1 VDNEDIVDYYAPAPI
16 PRKVRCIEALSATDR
31 VAWEHVMRKEEAPPI
46 PPPHGAEAPYPE
58 GQAPHP
64 QRDEALEQ
72 LRGAQGIGTL
82 GVTLIGGA
90 VAAALG
96 LLVAIPLVRRAKK
109 RPAPAKPKPKP
120 APQARRPRRKRADA

>member
-1 VDNEDIVDYYAPAPI
+1 
-16 PRKVRCIEALSATDR
+16 
-31 VAWEHVMRKEEAPPI
+31 MRKDEAPPI

-72 LRGAQGIGTL
+72 LHQAHGIGTL
-82 GVTLIGGA
+82 CVTLIGGA
-90 VAAALG
+90 VAAAVG

-109 RPAPAKPKPKP
+109 KPAPAKPKPV
-120 APQARRPRRKRADA
+120 PQARRARRKRADA

>member
-1 VDNEDIVDYYAPAPI
+1 M
-16 PRKVRCIEALSATDR
+16 
-31 VAWEHVMRKEEAPPI
+31 MRKDEAPPI

-72 LRGAQGIGTL
+72 LRSAQGMGTL

-90 VAAALG
+90 VAAAVG

-109 RPAPAKPKPKP
+109 KPAAKPKP
-120 APQARRPRRKRADA
+120 APQARRPRRKRADG

>member
-1 VDNEDIVDYYAPAPI
+1 MRED
-16 PRKVRCIEALSATDR
+16 
-31 VAWEHVMRKEEAPPI
+31 EAPPI

-64 QRDEALEQ
+64 QRDEALDE
-72 LRGAQGIGTL
+72 LRKAQGIGTL

-90 VAAALG
+90 VAATVG

-109 RPAPAKPKPKP
+109 KPAAVKPKS
-120 APQARRPRRKRADA
+120 APQSRRPRRKRADA

>member
-1 VDNEDIVDYYAPAPI
+1 MRED
-16 PRKVRCIEALSATDR
+16 
-31 VAWEHVMRKEEAPPI
+31 EAPPI
-46 PPPHGAEAPYPE
+46 PPPHGAQAPYPE

-90 VAAALG
+90 VAAAVG
-96 LLVAIPLVRRAKK
+96 LMVAIPLVRRAKK
-109 RPAPAKPKPKP
+109 KPAPAKPRP
-120 APQARRPRRKRADA
+120 APQARRPRRKRADS

>member
-1 VDNEDIVDYYAPAPI
+1 
-16 PRKVRCIEALSATDR
+16 LFATDR
-31 VAWEHVMRKEEAPPI
+31 VAWEQIMREDEAPPI

-58 GQAPHP
+58 QPAPHP

-72 LRGAQGIGTL
+72 MHGHGIGTL

-90 VAAALG
+90 VAAAVG

-109 RPAPAKPKPKP
+109 AAPAKAKP
-120 APQARRPRRKRADA
+120 APQARRPRRKRTDD